1 MKRWQITI
9 PQWITTLMAAACV
22 LFFASLYWVLYM
34 IRADIQAMDTRIANM
49 QDQISLQELP
59 APSPMAYPHQIP
71 LPEDDTTTRTPMA
84 LDGWLEGGAL

>member
-1 MKRWQITI
+1 MKLFTITGA
-9 PQWITTLMAAACV
+9 LFCV
-22 LFFASLYWVLYM
+22 VFFAALFWFLAT